1 MNKQVYI
8 ESQGHNETYI
18 NGRQVTK
25 NTYHMEIPDGNEI
38 KLDLNLNGDQYAIRD
53 FTINDLEKMLHA
65 PMTHRPTSFARSI
78 IAESNKHIDIP
89 KRSSNRHSHSYLRK
103 SPRKSSRR
111 SSRRSSRKSPKRSS
125 KRSSRKLTRRSS
137 HKSHRKSSNRSS
149 NKLTIY

>member
-89 KRSSNRHSHSYLRK
+89 KCSSNRHSRSYLRK
-103 SPRKSSRR
+103 SPRK